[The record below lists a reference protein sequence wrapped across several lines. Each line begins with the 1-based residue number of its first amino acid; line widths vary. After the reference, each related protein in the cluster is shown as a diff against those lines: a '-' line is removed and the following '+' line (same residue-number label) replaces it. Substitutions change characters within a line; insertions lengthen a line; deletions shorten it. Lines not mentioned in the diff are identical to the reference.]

1 LTNSNNSKINI
12 LVSINKEQLQQVIGQ
27 QLPVDLLNQFSPEG
41 SKDIRISVRRKGN
54 IDLTAENNSFKYE
67 VPLELFV
74 QKDTM
79 LGNVDV
85 LFEMYLGF
93 ETKFLFK
100 NNWELATRTQMTG
113 YQWIKKPELDLGIF
127 NVSLDKTVLNAIQ
140 SNKEMLG
147 KQVDDKIKEIANI
160 RSKLDQVLSILPNPI
175 ATPAGEN
182 VWWQAETIKTS
193 MSPLFEKDGFIY
205 GKIALE
211 GATEFSYGKPLE
223 QLTTV
228 IKSPD
233 IVSEVEKESHLQTL
247 LSINFRAIEKS
258 ALALLQ
264 KKSFEFKNRKVQVE
278 TVRVEQVG
286 QRLKV
291 DADLKGSFDGKMIL
305 LGKPVFDAA
314 KNEIQLKE
322 VELDLKGNNFLSKT
336 MVVFLRKVVEDKI
349 SNLLNFPIQKSI
361 DFANQKVKYVPFQN
375 GFFAKGKINQVE
387 IPQLDVQEDSLVIN
401 LSVKGYLQLGLEAR
415 GGLRE

>member
-1 LTNSNNSKINI
+1 M
-12 LVSINKEQLQQVIGQ
+12 QQVIGQ

-41 SKDIRISVRRKGN
+41 SNDIRISVRRKGN
-54 IDLTAENNSFKYE
+54 IDLTAENNSLKYE

-100 NNWELATRTQMTG
+100 DNWELATRTQMTG
-113 YQWIKKPELDLGIF
+113 YQWIKKPEIDLGLF
-127 NVSLDKTVLNAIQ
+127 NIPLDKTVLNAIQ
-140 SNKEMLG
+140 SNKEMLC
-147 KQVDDKIKEIANI
+147 KQVDDKLKEVVDI
-160 RSKLDQVLSILPNPI
+160 RPKLSQILSILPNPI
-175 ATPAGEN
+175 PTPAGEQ
-182 VWWQAETIKTS
+182 VWWQCETIKTS

-205 GKIALE
+205 GKFALE

-223 QLTTV
+223 KLTTV

-233 IVSEVEKESHLQTL
+233 IVPDVEKESHLQTL
-247 LSINFRAIEKS
+247 LSVNFKAIEKS

-264 KKSFEFKNRKVQVE
+264 KQSFEFKSQKIQVE
-278 TVRVEQVG
+278 AVRVEQVG

-291 DADLKGSFDGKMIL
+291 AADLKGSFDGEMIL
-305 LGKPVFDAA
+305 LGKPVFDPS

-322 VELDLKGNNFLSKT
+322 VDLDLKGNNFLSKT
-336 MVVFLRKVVEDKI
+336 MVVFLRKVIEDKI
-349 SNLLNFPIQKSI
+349 STMLNFPIQKSI

-375 GFFAKGKINQVE
+375 GLFAKGKINVVDIPLVE
-387 IPQLDVQEDSLVIN
+387 VQSDALVIS
-401 LSVKGYLQLGLEAR
+401 LSVKGYLQLGLENVNTIV
-415 GGLRE
+415 

>member
-1 LTNSNNSKINI
+1 MTNSKNSKINI
-12 LVSINKEQLQQVIGQ
+12 LVSLDKEQLQQAIGKL
-27 QLPVDLLNQFSPEG
+27 LPVDLLNQFSPEG
-41 SKDIRISVRRKGN
+41 AKDIRISVRRKGN

-85 LFEMYLGF
+85 LFKMYLGF

-100 NNWELATRTQMTG
+100 DNWELTTRTQMTG
-113 YQWIKKPELDLGIF
+113 YQWIKKPELDFGIL
-127 NVSLDKTVLNAIQ
+127 NIPLEKTVLNAIQ

-147 KQVDDKIKEIANI
+147 QQVDDKIKEVADI
-160 RSKLDQVLSILPNPI
+160 RSKLSQILAILPNPI
-175 ATPAGEN
+175 PTPAGEH
-182 VWWQAETIKTS
+182 VWWQCETIKTS
-193 MSPLFEKDGFIY
+193 MSPLFEKEGFIY

-233 IVSEVEKESHLQTL
+233 IVPDVEKESHLQTL
-247 LSINFRAIEKS
+247 LSLNFRAIEKS

-264 KKSFEFKNRKVQVE
+264 KQSFEFKSQKIQVE
-278 TVRVEQVG
+278 AVHVEQVG

-291 DADLKGSFDGKMIL
+291 AADLKGSFDGKMIL
-305 LGKPVFDAA
+305 LGKPVFDRV

-336 MVVFLRKVVEDKI
+336 MVVFLRKVIEDKI
-349 SNLLNFPIQKSI
+349 SNILNFPIQKSI
-361 DFANQKVKYVPFQN
+361 DFANQKVKYVPFQA
-375 GFFAKGKINQVE
+375 GLFAKGKISEVDL
-387 IPQLDVQEDSLVIN
+387 PQLEVQGDALVIS
-401 LSVKGYLQLGLEAR
+401 LSVKGYLQLGLKQIVT
-415 GGLRE
+415 